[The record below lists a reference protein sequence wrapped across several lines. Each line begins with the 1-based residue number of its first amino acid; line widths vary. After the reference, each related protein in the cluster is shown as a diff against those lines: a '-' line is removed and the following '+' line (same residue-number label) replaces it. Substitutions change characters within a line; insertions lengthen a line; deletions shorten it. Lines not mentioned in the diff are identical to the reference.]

1 MKIDA
6 SEPLKITVEDNT
18 YIVEGKWLERL
29 MSNVNFGDYESR
41 MFFDK
46 MLRENGVF
54 QQLEDLGI
62 KDGDIVS
69 MYELES
75 GASALIPFG
84 DTDLHVHQSCARTA
98 FITATTRRQ
107 PDSYYRDEQLD
118 EDEMASFLRGKLTAW
133 SVLSSGAKRLLPRG
147 KAIKIAKR
155 EHAQACSLFLSVS
168 IKTRCASGA
177 RQRRRA
183 RTCLSRPRRQSQNFA

>member
-1 MKIDA
+1 MTFAA
-6 SEPLKITVEDNT
+6 SSTTCRITSVSYTHLDVYKRQVEDNT

-69 MYELES
+69 MYELE
-75 GASALIPFG
+75 FEYQ
-84 DTDLHVHQSCARTA
+84 H
-98 FITATTRRQ
+98 
-107 PDSYYRDEQLD
+107 
-118 EDEMASFLRGKLTAW
+118 
-133 SVLSSGAKRLLPRG
+133 
-147 KAIKIAKR
+147 
-155 EHAQACSLFLSVS
+155 
-168 IKTRCASGA
+168 
-177 RQRRRA
+177 
-183 RTCLSRPRRQSQNFA
+183 